1 MLVERV
7 TMIGWRVLLGQLR
20 VSVQFLDELTHLGD
34 ISENRC

>member
-7 TMIGWRVLLGQLR
+7 MMIGWRVLLGQLR
-20 VSVQFLDELTHLGD
+20 VSVQILDELTHLGY